1 MKKIFFIV
9 LAFFSLHFS
18 AQQKKTN
25 TSTAKSTSLSYMKN
39 YNDKYPYEVKLIEKK
54 SVLRTRLQKLLGKE
68 KFDFLESHF
77 DVQSPMVIRNNVL
90 IAHGCM
96 QHNCDG
102 IFFNIFYDFKKDII
116 NVGIKDEEKEI
127 EILAEKET
135 FLTEAVSWKTN
146 PLLDF

>member
-9 LAFFSLHFS
+9 LAFSSLHFS

-25 TSTAKSTSLSYMKN
+25 TSISKSTGLSYMKN
-39 YNDKYPYEVKLIEKK
+39 YNDKYPFEVKLIEKK
-54 SVLRTRLQKLLGKE
+54 SAFRTRLQKLMGKE

-77 DVQSPMVIRNNVL
+77 DVQSPMVIKNNVL

-135 FLTEAVSWKTN
+135 FLTEAVLWKTD

>member
-9 LAFFSLHFS
+9 LAFFSLYFS

-39 YNDKYPYEVKLIEKK
+39 YNDKYPFEVKLIEKK

-116 NVGIKDEEKEI
+116 NVGIKNEEKEI

-135 FLTEAVSWKTN
+135 FLTEAVSWKTD

>member
-25 TSTAKSTSLSYMKN
+25 TSISKSTGLSYMKN

-127 EILAEKET
+127 EILTEKET

>member
-1 MKKIFFIV
+1 MKNLIIILSFF
-9 LAFFSLHFS
+9 LSFQLN
-18 AQQKKTN
+18 AQQKKV
-25 TSTAKSTSLSYMKN
+25 KSTTKTSSLSYMKN
-39 YNDKYPYEVKLIEKK
+39 YNGKYPYEVKLIEKK
-54 SVLRTRLQKLLGKE
+54 SVLSTRLQKLLGKE

-116 NVGIKDEEKEI
+116 NVRIKNEEKEI

-135 FLTEAVSWKTN
+135 FLTEAVSWKTD

>member
-1 MKKIFFIV
+1 MKNTVFILFLFFNFQ
-9 LAFFSLHFS
+9 LN
-18 AQQKKTN
+18 AQQKKTQN
-25 TSTAKSTSLSYMKN
+25 KGLSYMKN
-39 YNDKYPYEVKLIEKK
+39 YNGKYPYEVKLIEKK

-77 DVQSPMVIRNNVL
+77 DVQSPMVIKNNVL

>member
-9 LAFFSLHFS
+9 LAFFSLNFS

-39 YNDKYPYEVKLIEKK
+39 YNDKYPFEVKLIEKK

-116 NVGIKDEEKEI
+116 NVGIKNEEKEI

-135 FLTEAVSWKTN
+135 FLTEAVSWKTD